1 MPETNLGRL
10 IEAGHPNAAQYP
22 LRFAAVIDDLN
33 SRNAT

>member
-1 MPETNLGRL
+1 LGRL

-22 LRFAAVIDDLN
+22 LRFFAAVIDDLN